1 MTDLPHLDAGIY
13 TGEVRHARY
22 APKRH
27 RFIYRVFSCLF
38 DVDSLE
44 TYHQNLKWFSL
55 NRFNL
60 FSLWQKDHA
69 AKDGT
74 AIRPFLDKLISQAG
88 LNRPDKILMLCYPR
102 ILGIGFNPITI
113 YYCYVQDQ
121 ISAMIYEVRNTFGG
135 DHLYVIPL
143 KNEDELANHNRKK
156 QLHVSPFMGMEAS
169 YGFTAEPPNDK
180 IKFVIREYYK
190 NKPILIASFIGEKKQ
205 LTDSALLTSF
215 LKHPLMMLKVVIGI
229 HYEALKIFAKGVP
242 YVKGQNKPDKR
253 ISF

>member
-69 AKDGT
+69 AKDGQ
-74 AIRPFLDKLISQAG
+74 PLDH
-88 LNRPDKILMLCYPR
+88 
-102 ILGIGFNPITI
+102 F
-113 YYCYVQDQ
+113 
-121 ISAMIYEVRNTFGG
+121 
-135 DHLYVIPL
+135 
-143 KNEDELANHNRKK
+143 
-156 QLHVSPFMGMEAS
+156 
-169 YGFTAEPPNDK
+169 
-180 IKFVIREYYK
+180 
-190 NKPILIASFIGEKKQ
+190 
-205 LTDSALLTSF
+205 
-215 LKHPLMMLKVVIGI
+215 
-229 HYEALKIFAKGVP
+229 
-242 YVKGQNKPDKR
+242 
-253 ISF
+253 